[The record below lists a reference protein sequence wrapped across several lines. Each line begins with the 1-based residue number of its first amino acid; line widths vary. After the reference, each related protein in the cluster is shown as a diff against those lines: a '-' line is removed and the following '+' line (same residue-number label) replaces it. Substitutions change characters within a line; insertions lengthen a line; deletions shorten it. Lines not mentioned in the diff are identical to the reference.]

1 MLYETFGEL
10 KSKYRNREFWCKG
23 DYVDTVGKNEKR
35 ISEYTSHQLEADRW
49 TRGWVCVIFERHI
62 PVKLEMDGRCLRS
75 KKGFE
80 RWQAI

>member
-35 ISEYTSHQLEADRW
+35 ISEYTSHQLEADRLSEQL
-49 TRGWVCVIFERHI
+49 TISGTNPF
-62 PVKLEMDGRCLRS
+62 RS
-75 KKGFE
+75 KK
-80 RWQAI
+80 

>member
-35 ISEYTSHQLEADRW
+35 ISEYIRNELSEDKLGEQLAISG
-49 TRGWVCVIFERHI
+49 TNPF
-62 PVKLEMDGRCLRS
+62 RS
-75 KKGFE
+75 KK
-80 RWQAI
+80 